1 MCSENKKNSKNNH
14 VTIMDFIPINKIFE
28 IKVIAKAKENKIYL
42 ENNIV
47 KVKVTEVPEDG
58 KANKAIVKL
67 FSEKLKIPKSNIEI
81 ISGFTNSIKKI
92 IIKS

>member
-1 MCSENKKNSKNNH
+1 
-14 VTIMDFIPINKIFE
+14 MDFIPINKIFE

-42 ENNIV
+42 ENNII

-81 ISGFTNSIKKI
+81 ISGFTNSMKKIFIKKF
-92 IIKS
+92 

>member
-1 MCSENKKNSKNNH
+1 
-14 VTIMDFIPINKIFE
+14 MDFIPINKIFE
-28 IKVIAKAKENKIYL
+28 IKVIAKARENKIYL
-42 ENNIV
+42 ENNII

>member
-1 MCSENKKNSKNNH
+1 
-14 VTIMDFIPINKIFE
+14 MDFIPINKIFE

-42 ENNIV
+42 ENNII

-92 IIKS
+92 IIKSQL

>member
-1 MCSENKKNSKNNH
+1 
-14 VTIMDFIPINKIFE
+14 MDFIPINKIFE